1 MSDITKLS
9 LVDLVT
15 NIKNKSISCEE
26 VTSAYIKRINK
37 SKKLNCYIESDFEQA
52 INKAKSLDKKS
63 DKNKKLFGAPI
74 AVKDLF
80 CTKFTNHGIE

>member
-9 LVDLVT
+9 LVDLVN

-37 SKKLNCYIESDFEQA
+37 SKN
-52 INKAKSLDKKS
+52 
-63 DKNKKLFGAPI
+63 
-74 AVKDLF
+74 
-80 CTKFTNHGIE
+80 

>member
-9 LVDLVT
+9 LVDTVN

-37 SKKLNCYIESDFEQA
+37 SQKLNCYIENDFEQA
-52 INKAKSLDKKS
+52 INKAKS
-63 DKNKKLFGAPI
+63 FR
-74 AVKDLF
+74 
-80 CTKFTNHGIE
+80 

>member
-1 MSDITKLS
+1 MSDITKIS

-26 VTSAYIKRINK
+26 VTSAYINRINK

-52 INKAKSLDKKS
+52 INKAKSLVCRDSPVPKDFDPKCLLRPGVS
-63 DKNKKLFGAPI
+63 SSNSVPAP
-74 AVKDLF
+74 
-80 CTKFTNHGIE
+80 